1 MVIFHGYVGHNQ
13 MVLPME
19 IPSVFL
25 WRRLRRLSKCSTSI
39 QNSWQMWLVLFYVF
53 CPLAAAVDVIR
64 KHQFLSSECGSWN
77 AGWNADSSNIENS
90 TSDPLDSRCRGV
102 SFPHWSKM
110 VAHPGTACGNTWDP
124 LKGMPLTWR
133 LFHLSLR
140 LWNIVNS
147 FWICLA
153 LLILFVDTGIW
164 RKKLWWTRQS
174 VFRFNHPLK
183 EPQRYIWDLEC
194 GAFHGIP
201 NGDFWSFG
209 RGLIQS
215 TQVEPS
221 SKEHEN
227 DRCQPGWCQ
236 VVSRMFP
243 PWILSRD
250 RTFGQLFP
258 VTFAVGATAWAYN
271 SLNLWI
277 YLFIVIVRESSTRK
291 LLKNHLWESQIWH
304 FHIIRQFLTC
314 GFALKIGHPQIQS
327 LAFRDEPGTGPPGSY
342 LAWWAGEVAREFRHV
357 RCFAVANWTENVDF
371 KTNQIGI

>member
-1 MVIFHGYVGHNQ
+1 
-13 MVLPME
+13 
-19 IPSVFL
+19 
-25 WRRLRRLSKCSTSI
+25 
-39 QNSWQMWLVLFYVF
+39 
-53 CPLAAAVDVIR
+53 
-64 KHQFLSSECGSWN
+64 
-77 AGWNADSSNIENS
+77 
-90 TSDPLDSRCRGV
+90 
-102 SFPHWSKM
+102 M

-227 DRCQPGWCQ
+227 DRCQPGW
-236 VVSRMFP
+236 SRGCFHLESSAGTVLSASSFLSPLLLGLP
-243 PWILSRD
+243 PGLI
-250 RTFGQLFP
+250 T
-258 VTFAVGATAWAYN
+258 
-271 SLNLWI
+271 LWI
-277 YLFIVIVRESSTRK
+277 YESIYSLSLFVNLLLVNYWKIICEKARFDISISFASFSPVGLPWK
-291 LLKNHLWESQIWH
+291 L
-304 FHIIRQFLTC
+304 
-314 GFALKIGHPQIQS
+314 
-327 LAFRDEPGTGPPGSY
+327 GTPKSK
-342 LAWWAGEVAREFRHV
+342 V
-357 RCFAVANWTENVDF
+357 
-371 KTNQIGI
+371 

>member
-1 MVIFHGYVGHNQ
+1 MPIFIKHGKFHQRSVG
-13 MVLPME
+13 
-19 IPSVFL
+19 F
-25 WRRLRRLSKCSTSI
+25 
-39 QNSWQMWLVLFYVF
+39 
-53 CPLAAAVDVIR
+53 
-64 KHQFLSSECGSWN
+64 
-77 AGWNADSSNIENS
+77 
-90 TSDPLDSRCRGV
+90 PLDRGV
-102 SFPHWSKM
+102 SFPRWSKM
-110 VAHPGTACGNTWDP
+110 VAALEFWAGKHLGSVEREKAW
-124 LKGMPLTWR
+124 TWR

-153 LLILFVDTGIW
+153 LLILFVDIW
-164 RKKLWWTRQS
+164 RKKLWWTLQS

-243 PWILSRD
+243 PWILSRA
-250 RTFGQLFP
+250 

-277 YLFIVIVRESSTRK
+277 YLFSLSLFVN
-291 LLKNHLWESQIWH
+291 LLLVNYWKNHLWESHIWH

-327 LAFRDEPGTGPPGSY
+327 LAFRGEPLRGHYLIHFPPIVPGTGPPGSY
-342 LAWWAGEVAREFRHV
+342 LAWWAGEVARQFRHV
-357 RCFAVANWTENVDF
+357 RCFCSRELDWECGF
-371 KTNQIGI
+371 